1 MQKAA
6 AACVDAL
13 KGLCDVLRTQQVRVY
28 SAAAAAAAG
37 LSPTYHVKV
46 ARPVAQHDSVVEH
59 AEKLGMMLPRLL
71 LRWLVYIHPQPQSV

>member
-1 MQKAA
+1 MQRAA

-13 KGLCDVLRTQQVRVY
+13 KGLCDVMRTQQVGVY
-28 SAAAAAAAG
+28 SAAAAAAG

-46 ARPVAQHDSVVEH
+46 AQPVAQHDSVVEH